1 MGNRTKATAELLKWV
16 DMILPGSDNK
26 KVWKDRLEA
35 MSDKEFEAFMTRLEN
50 DEETIS
56 LIVPN
61 LTENRLSVERNLDI
75 AEKLGHN
82 FFEKLWLTDPHTGE
96 TYLTPVKYL
105 VVDLPLR
112 RQVQSLFKKISIP
125 DNNDHIDELTGQ
137 PTGPSKG
144 SKVSFPEIQVL
155 YAQGLNKSITE
166 LIKYRGGDEEG
177 FRAMNRSIV
186 DTGGVSLST
195 LEESPTRTKS
205 VDTLS
210 TLLKAM
216 HLDNNL

>member
-1 MGNRTKATAELLKWV
+1 MANRDKATKELLKWV
-16 DMILPGSDNK
+16 NMILPGSDNTRI
-26 KVWKDRLEA
+26 WKERLET
-35 MSDKEFEAFMTRLEN
+35 MSDSEFDAFMSRLESG
-50 DEETIS
+50 EETIS
-56 LIVPN
+56 MVVPN
-61 LTENRLSVERNLDI
+61 LDKKRLSVERNLDI
-75 AEKLGHN
+75 AEKLGHP
-82 FFEKLWLTDPHTGE
+82 FFERLWLTDPHSGE

-137 PTGPSKG
+137 ATGPSRG

-177 FRAMNRSIV
+177 FRAMNKAVV
-186 DTGGVSLST
+186 DTGGVSLAT
-195 LEESPTRTKS
+195 LAESPTRTKS
-205 VDTLS
+205 VETMS
-210 TLLKAM
+210 TLLKSM
-216 HLDNNL
+216 HLANNL